1 MRAGFHMVRCLLAV
15 CVLVAALLGRSCRA
29 LHFQVEE
36 GSQRCFLV
44 EIPEQTRV
52 GVVYDNPGFA
62 SLLNAHDSGLTE
74 GATMQLWVERPSR
87 DVVLEHECGAE
98 GRVDFTSET
107 EGEYRVCVMT
117 SSAAFQGHQ
126 RSFDFELRT
135 SVGERATDYSA
146 VAKAEHLSAIEIEV
160 RKLND
165 RMADVRKE
173 QDYQKH
179 RENQFRNLTESTN
192 ARIAWW
198 TVFQALFLI
207 ATGVYSVMNLKAF
220 FKTKKLA

>member
-1 MRAGFHMVRCLLAV
+1 MVRCVLVV
-15 CVLVAALLGRSCRA
+15 CVVAAVMLGQCCRA
-29 LHFQVEE
+29 LHFQVQE
-36 GSQRCFLV
+36 GTQRCFLV

-52 GVVYDNPGFA
+52 GVVYDNPGFDK
-62 SLLNAHDSGLTE
+62 LLNDQDAGLPD
-74 GATMQLWVERPSR
+74 GANMQLWVERPSR

-98 GRVDFTSET
+98 GRVDFTSDT

-117 SSAAFQGHQ
+117 SSAAFQGNQ
-126 RSFDFELRT
+126 RAFDFELRT
-135 SVGERATDYSA
+135 SVGEQATDYSA

-179 RENQFRNLTESTN
+179 RENQFRDLTESTN

-198 TVFQALFLI
+198 TVFQTLFLI
-207 ATGVYSVMNLKAF
+207 GTGVYSVMNLKAF